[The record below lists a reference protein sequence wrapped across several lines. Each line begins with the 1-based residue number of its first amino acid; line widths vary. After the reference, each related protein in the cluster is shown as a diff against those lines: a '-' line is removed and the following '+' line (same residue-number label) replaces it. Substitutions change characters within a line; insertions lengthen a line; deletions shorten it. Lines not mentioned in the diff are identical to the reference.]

1 MEGVLFAIICIVFGF
16 LLGFTSGINFLA
28 EDLLDQNRISTTEYY
43 HIQTWRYV
51 IQKINN
57 YFTNNDSE

>member
-1 MEGVLFAIICIVFGF
+1 MEVLLFATICIVFGF

-28 EDLLDQNRISTTEYY
+28 SDLLDQNRISTSEYD

-57 YFTNNDSE
+57 YFINNDSE